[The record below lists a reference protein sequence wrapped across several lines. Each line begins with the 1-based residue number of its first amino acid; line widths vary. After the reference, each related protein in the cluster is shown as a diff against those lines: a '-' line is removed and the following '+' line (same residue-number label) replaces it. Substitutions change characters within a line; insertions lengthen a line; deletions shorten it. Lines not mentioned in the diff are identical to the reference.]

1 MRTLPFT
8 GPRRTLDALHF
19 LQAIFSAVADRA
31 AQGSIDGA
39 FIVLAASIDGF
50 FAATSVLEGKADCPV
65 ARSDF

>member
-1 MRTLPFT
+1 M
-8 GPRRTLDALHF
+8 HCISYK
-19 LQAIFSAVADRA
+19 AIFSAVADRA